1 MPVFEYSALD
11 ARGRKL
17 QGLIDAGS
25 IVAARQKLRE
35 SEIFPVELKETAEG
49 EKGKAETAKSTWN
62 LPQKARLRDIA
73 LMTRQLATLLG
84 AGLPLVPSL
93 STLVAQTAHPVLKKT
108 LAQIK
113 DEVNEGNSL
122 TQALSHFPRIFPPF
136 YINMVRAGEASGT
149 IHLVLERLAD
159 FSESQHDLQIK
170 IRSAMA
176 YPIFMFFIG
185 AAVLFILVAFVIP
198 KITKIF
204 GEMHQT
210 LPVITVFLITVSN
223 FLQSF
228 WWLILGLVCVAFFCL
243 RFVITKTVKGQY
255 FWDKLKIEAPV
266 FGSIN
271 EKIAMARFSRTL
283 GTLLESGV
291 PLLSALEIVKNVVNN
306 RLIADEIAR
315 AAKAVEEGQSISST
329 LAASGLF
336 PPITIEMISVGEQSG
351 NMEAMLYKIADA
363 CEKESEASVMMM
375 TSMLAPVMVLVMGL
389 IVAFIVIS
397 ILLPIFE
404 MNQLVR

>member
-1 MPVFEYSALD
+1 
-11 ARGRKL
+11 
-17 QGLIDAGS
+17 
-25 IVAARQKLRE
+25 
-35 SEIFPVELKETAEG
+35 
-49 EKGKAETAKSTWN
+49 
-62 LPQKARLRDIA
+62 
-73 LMTRQLATLLG
+73 
-84 AGLPLVPSL
+84 
-93 STLVAQTAHPVLKKT
+93 
-108 LAQIK
+108 
-113 DEVNEGNSL
+113 
-122 TQALSHFPRIFPPF
+122 
-136 YINMVRAGEASGT
+136 
-149 IHLVLERLAD
+149 
-159 FSESQHDLQIK
+159 
-170 IRSAMA
+170 MA

-228 WWLILGLVCVAFFCL
+228 WWLILGLVGVALFCL

-255 FWDKLKIEAPV
+255 FWDKLKIKAPV
-266 FGSIN
+266 FGPIN

-306 RLIADEIAR
+306 RLIADAVGL
-315 AAKAVEEGQSISST
+315 AAKAVEEGQSLSST

-363 CEKESEASVMMM
+363 YEKESEASVMMM